1 MQPIFDINILILG
14 TYILGT
20 QIDKNAQSTK
30 KNLKLVLSSGAI
42 ILSQT
47 SYYKPPQRMASGAT
61 ALDLLFGVFTTAHK
75 ASVSKGKNRFVQLL
89 SAKLFFLD

>member
-1 MQPIFDINILILG
+1 MQPIFGINILILG

-47 SYYKPPQRMASGAT
+47 SY
-61 ALDLLFGVFTTAHK
+61 
-75 ASVSKGKNRFVQLL
+75 
-89 SAKLFFLD
+89 